1 MSLEENFLRYI
12 QLSEKQSLNLEKSF
26 IRHCLG
32 NFYSQLSDTKKRGVK
47 METRSYLINQE
58 LLPFYKKVC
67 KRDEIDYHIICKD
80 GTFFLNA
87 AISNRQFRILRED
100 AVCEKECEASQTKIP
115 VYSYRTLK
123 NPNKFKRLRKVNGR
137 TTFRIMEKDL
147 ERYKKDFNIA

>member
-1 MSLEENFLRYI
+1 
-12 QLSEKQSLNLEKSF
+12 
-26 IRHCLG
+26 
-32 NFYSQLSDTKKRGVK
+32 

-100 AVCEKECEASQTKIP
+100 AVWQKKIQAYQTKIP
-115 VYSYRTLK
+115 V
-123 NPNKFKRLRKVNGR
+123 
-137 TTFRIMEKDL
+137 
-147 ERYKKDFNIA
+147 

>member
-1 MSLEENFLRYI
+1 
-12 QLSEKQSLNLEKSF
+12 
-26 IRHCLG
+26 
-32 NFYSQLSDTKKRGVK
+32 

-115 VYSYRTLK
+115 VYSYRTLQ

>member
-1 MSLEENFLRYI
+1 
-12 QLSEKQSLNLEKSF
+12 
-26 IRHCLG
+26 
-32 NFYSQLSDTKKRGVK
+32 

-80 GTFFLNA
+80 GTFFLDA

-123 NPNKFKRLRKVNGR
+123 NPNKFKRKTCQYIDRRFKKSNLVWKQEICIYIYRRRERYLIYDQKVNLGR
-137 TTFRIMEKDL
+137 PLHSRRSAWHGLKWWPRSYLFAGRIKS
-147 ERYKKDFNIA
+147 